1 MHASVHHFSL
11 ARWTWMTF
19 LGWLLGLVV
28 AILGG
33 DLMGDSAF
41 VFTYFGAMVGL
52 FVGLMQWLTIRKFAI
67 GPSWIWITALG
78 VGAGFFI
85 VEAVLWILSKADV
98 LKLTQDQ
105 TFYFTPLETMFGG
118 LACGWLQSKYQLSRV
133 SRAGGW
139 VTTQVISWFA
149 VTAVIVLWFYVTLIF
164 FKGSRHPL
172 LLFGNFVTIFG
183 PGLLLGWL
191 SGRKLKTM
199 LNEHHWID
207 LPAL

>member
-1 MHASVHHFSL
+1 
-11 ARWTWMTF
+11 MTF

-41 VFTYFGAMVGL
+41 VFTYFGTMVGL
-52 FVGLMQWLTIRKFAI
+52 FVGLMQWLTLRKFAI

-78 VGAGFFI
+78 LGAGFFV
-85 VEAVLWILSKADV
+85 VEAVLWILSQTAV
-98 LKLTQDQ
+98 LQLSQDQ
-105 TFYFTPLETMFGG
+105 AFYFTPVESMLGG
-118 LACGWLQSKYQLSRV
+118 LACGWLQSKSQLSRV
-133 SRAGGW
+133 SNAGGW
-139 VTTQVISWFA
+139 VTTQLISWLA
-149 VTAVIVLWFYVTLIF
+149 VTAVIVLWAYVTYFL
-164 FKGSRHPL
+164 FKGIRHPI

-199 LNEHHWID
+199 LSEHHWIN